1 MTQTTKSL
9 AMFILSIGFLI
20 SPILALAD
28 LDHANRL
35 IIVEIENRK
44 LKFYENGEIKK
55 EFSVRVGKK
64 ETPTPVGEGYIFEKR
79 ERAIFRYHDPPNKG
93 KIIRWSQLS
102 NGQNVLIDY
111 GKIKA
116 LGFRINNCDSDKYSI
131 HSVTDPETI
140 GKAISGGC
148 VGINIEDM
156 LELFPLVELGTKIV
170 IKP

>member
-1 MTQTTKSL
+1 MTQATKPLVMLIL
-9 AMFILSIGFLI
+9 AIGFLI

-28 LDHANRL
+28 LGRDSRL
-35 IIVEIENRK
+35 IVVEIENRK
-44 LKFYENGEIKK
+44 LKFYENEEMKK

-64 ETPTPVGEGYIFEKR
+64 ETPTPVGEGYVFEKR

-102 NGQNVLIDY
+102 DGQRVLIPY
-111 GKIKA
+111 EKIKA
-116 LGFRINNCDSDKYSI
+116 LGFRINNCDADKYSI

-148 VGINIEDM
+148 VGIGIEDM
-156 LELFPLVELGTKIV
+156 LELFPLVELGTKII

>member
-55 EFSVRVGKK
+55 SFPSGLARKKPRRRLERATFLKK
-64 ETPTPVGEGYIFEKR
+64 ENGRFSDTMTRQTKAKSFVGL
-79 ERAIFRYHDPPNKG
+79 N
-93 KIIRWSQLS
+93 
-102 NGQNVLIDY
+102 
-111 GKIKA
+111 
-116 LGFRINNCDSDKYSI
+116 
-131 HSVTDPETI
+131 
-140 GKAISGGC
+140 
-148 VGINIEDM
+148 
-156 LELFPLVELGTKIV
+156 
-170 IKP
+170 